1 MSAWSRN
8 SITYARYNGTTHS
21 ISATTSS
28 ATHTTAVASQVR
40 LVRVFNGS
48 GQTVFLS
55 DPGAA
60 PTAATSDMPLADGAT
75 EYFLIS
81 PGEKIAAITASGS
94 GTVYV
99 SEMIT

>member
-8 SITYARYNGTTHS
+8 SLTYARYLGVTHS
-21 ISATTSS
+21 ISAATTS
-28 ATHTTAVASQVR
+28 ATHTTAVSSQVR

-55 DPGAA
+55 AAATA
-60 PTAATSDMPLADGAT
+60 PTATTAGLPLGDGQA
-75 EYFLIS
+75 EYYLVN
-81 PGEKIAAITASGS
+81 PGEKIAAITAAGS

-99 SEMIT
+99 SEMGT